1 MKQKIDKIKRRGP
14 RSYRKKNK
22 NRGDGAAKYIIIIL
36 AVCIAIAGLILL
48 LGRMDSVRNL
58 FSRPS
63 GEGTP
68 AVTEPSGEGT
78 QPSTEEP
85 TTEPRSAEAVINLM
99 GDAYVNS
106 GLVLTSKTGDNTYDF
121 SPILSPV
128 AGSLQNGFSICNF
141 ETAVDLY
148 GGNSQLSYYPK
159 YNAPLELP
167 QALKN
172 AGVDLVN
179 TANNHAFDFGLQG
192 LLATREKLR
201 AAGLDT
207 VGTYADAADAA
218 GYYIKEENGV
228 KIGVVSYS
236 YLDGV
241 PEGDGTMKTFDRMS
255 LSDVP
260 AILKDA
266 AGCRA
271 AGADIVILSLHWGR
285 EYEEAPSDLQRQMAK
300 QLCEG
305 GVDVIMGHGSHVLQ
319 EAEKLSV
326 DRSGTPADAYVFYS
340 LGDFMVDLTSV
351 NRPLTQ
357 YGGIARLTVEKADG
371 KTVVREAGLVPLH
384 IAKIAEGSTVV
395 YRVLPAMEYAGAAAR
410 PEVYKRDSEWQACKA
425 AYERAKGVMPAD
437 IPLLAK

>member
-1 MKQKIDKIKRRGP
+1 MKRKMEKIKRRGP
-14 RSYRKKNK
+14 RRHSKK
-22 NRGDGAAKYIIIIL
+22 RGDGAAKYIITIL
-36 AVCIAIAGLILL
+36 AVCIIIAGLIFL
-48 LGRMDSVRNL
+48 LGQMESVRSFL
-58 FSRPS
+58 SGSS
-63 GEGTP
+63 GEGTV
-68 AVTEPSGEGT
+68 AVTEPPAQE
-78 QPSTEEP
+78 
-85 TTEPRSAEAVINLM
+85 TEPVEEQPTEPASTTAVINLA

-106 GLVLTSKTGDNTYDF
+106 GLVLTSKTGNNTYDF
-121 SPILSPV
+121 SPILSQV
-128 AGSLQNGFSICNF
+128 SWSLQDGFSICNF

-148 GGNSQLSYYPK
+148 GGNSRLSYYPR

-167 QALKN
+167 QALKS
-172 AGVDLVN
+172 AGIDLVN

-192 LLATREKLR
+192 LLSTREKLR

-236 YLDGV
+236 YFDGA
-241 PEGDGTMKTFDRMS
+241 PEGDGTMKILDRAT
-255 LSDVP
+255 LNDVP
-260 AILKDA
+260 TILQDV
-266 AGCRA
+266 AGCRV
-271 AGADIVILSLHWGR
+271 AGADIVVLSLHWGR

-326 DRSGTPADAYVFYS
+326 DRSGTATDAYVFYS

-357 YGGIARLTVEKADG
+357 YGGIARLTVEKANG
-371 KTVVREAGLVPLH
+371 KATIREAGLIPIH
-384 IAKIAEGSTVV
+384 IAKIAEGSSVI
-395 YRVLPAMEYAGAAAR
+395 YRVLPAMEYAGAATR
-410 PEVYKRDSEWQACKA
+410 PEVYKRDSEWQDCKA
-425 AYERAKGVMPAD
+425 AYERARSVMPSE